1 MEQGRE
7 EEPDVAE
14 GGLDGWWFRR
24 GTPRAHR
31 ALVIKTDRPD
41 SSLSH
46 NS

>member
-14 GGLDGWWFRR
+14 GGLDGWRFRR
-24 GTPRAHR
+24 STQS
-31 ALVIKTDRPD
+31 LVIKTDRPLPD
-41 SSLSH
+41 SSFGH